1 MAREPSSASA
11 AAPSKASSK
20 RSSKRSAKTSSKPA
34 PKRVSTS
41 TAPSAETLGALAPDT
56 LIRLILE
63 EAAANPPFKKRVS
76 AAIAGT
82 RGPDAVAA
90 IVDRR
95 LSALEKARG
104 FIDWDKIRA
113 FAADLR
119 ASLAVIVAELKPLDP
134 GMALQRLNRFLAGS
148 DGVLDRVDDSSG
160 RIYAIYETAAEE
172 AALLAEA
179 LPPAEAGLFAQTL
192 VPVLDRDG
200 FGLVES
206 LLARLM
212 PTLAPEALAALDARF
227 TETLAALPE
236 PAPPPKASVYHR
248 SDPDEARDRVRRRV
262 YERLR
267 KAVADARGDV
277 DAFMA
282 LEQAGRTHRPDSAAI
297 AERLLAAGRADE
309 ALDWIRKDGA
319 PRSLHSPARLEEDAD
334 GRVAPDRRRHEI
346 ELGIL
351 EALGRREEAQALRW
365 TRFSQL
371 LDRQALRD
379 HLAKLPDFEDEEV
392 LERALAHALAFGN
405 PLAALDFLVRWPR
418 LDLAARLVIER
429 RSVWDGRHWEWLSPA
444 AEALAED
451 HPLAASILY
460 RALVDDILGRAR
472 SPAYGHGARHLATL
486 DALAGRLEPASL
498 DPDPAAYRA
507 ALRKAH
513 GRKTGFWALV
523 TA

>member
-1 MAREPSSASA
+1 MARRPRPAS
-11 AAPSKASSK
+11 SKASPK
-20 RSSKRSAKTSSKPA
+20 
-34 PKRVSTS
+34 PKRVSKS
-41 TAPSAETLGALAPDT
+41 TTPSPETLGALAPDT
-56 LIRLILE
+56 LIRLILD

-104 FIDWDKIRA
+104 FIDWEKIRA

-134 GMALQRLNRFLAGS
+134 QMALQRLLRFLTGS
-148 DGVLDRVDDSSG
+148 DAVLDRVDDSSG

-172 AALLAEA
+172 AALLAED
-179 LPPAEAGLFAQTL
+179 LPPVEAGAFAESL
-192 VPVLDRDG
+192 VPALERDG
-200 FGLVES
+200 FGLVEA
-206 LLARLM
+206 LLERLV
-212 PTLAPEALAALDARF
+212 PKLPLETLAALDARF
-227 TETLAALPE
+227 VEALAALPV
-236 PAPPPKASVYHR
+236 PAPPPQTGVFRPY
-248 SDPDEARDRVRRRV
+248 DPDASQARLRRRV
-262 YERLR
+262 YDRLR

-277 DAFMA
+277 EAFIA
-282 LEQAGRTHRPDSAAI
+282 LEQADPARRPDGVAI

-309 ALDWIRKDGA
+309 ALDWFRKDGA
-319 PRSLHSPARLEEDAD
+319 RRSERALARLEENELDFVEPAR
-334 GRVAPDRRRHEI
+334 GRFETETR
-346 ELGIL
+346 IL
-351 EALGRREEAQALRW
+351 DALGRREEAQALRW
-365 TRFSQL
+365 ARFAQV

-379 HLAKLPDFEDEEV
+379 HLARLPDFEDEEA
-392 LERALAHALAFGN
+392 LERALAHALAFRN

-429 RSVWDGRHWEWLSPA
+429 RSAWDGRHWEWLSPA

-460 RALVDDILGRAR
+460 RALLDDILTRAR
-472 SPAYGHGARHLATL
+472 SPAYGHGARHLAML
-486 DALAGRLEPASL
+486 DALASRLAAGDL
-498 DPDPAAYRA
+498 DPNPAAYRA

-513 GRKTGFWALV
+513 GRKVGFWSLV
-523 TA
+523 KT